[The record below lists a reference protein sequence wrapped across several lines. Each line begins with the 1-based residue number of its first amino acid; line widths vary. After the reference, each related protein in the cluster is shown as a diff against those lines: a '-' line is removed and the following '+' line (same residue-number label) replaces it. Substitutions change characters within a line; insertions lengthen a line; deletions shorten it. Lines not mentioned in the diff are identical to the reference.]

1 MKVLAIVEKLGDIFL
16 NCFSGLIKI
25 DMLKVQLQDC
35 HNALLNQLGIIF
47 LLRREVAHVTDA
59 GGEEGLFQFLISEKK
74 ESARLLDVD
83 NTFEVLEMGVA
94 GHDFAVLL

>member
-35 HNALLNQLGIIF
+35 HNALLNQ
-47 LLRREVAHVTDA
+47 
-59 GGEEGLFQFLISEKK
+59 
-74 ESARLLDVD
+74 
-83 NTFEVLEMGVA
+83 
-94 GHDFAVLL
+94 